1 MKKEKSAS
9 WRNKNEKDII
19 SILQSG
25 GLGVLPTDTLY
36 GLVGS
41 ALQGE
46 AVERIYALRKR
57 YLNSPMII
65 LISSVDD
72 LKLLGIKINLAQR
85 KVIEDLWPGRI
96 SFVLDC
102 PLKKFEYLHRGG
114 KTLAFRLPKYR
125 WLRDILKKTG
135 PLVAPSAN
143 ISGEKPAETR
153 EEAEKYFAGKVDFYA
168 DGGKLE
174 SEPSTLARLDRNG
187 KVEVLRQG
195 AVDVKNLKT
204 PKRKVYMFFSII
216 LGLLSGLMMYFLV
229 KWLFSGMGFMQGD
242 FANSNN
248 GNNLFFPVEKWF
260 LLSGLCFGV
269 WFGLW
274 GWRVAYI
281 EKRQWKCKKDK

>member
-1 MKKEKSAS
+1 MKKEK
-9 WRNKNEKDII
+9 NTKTEKDII

-25 GLGVLPTDTLY
+25 GVGVLPTDTLY

-41 ALQGE
+41 ALQE
-46 AVERIYALRKR
+46 EPVEKIYALRKR

-72 LKLLGIKINLAQR
+72 LKLFGIKINLAQR

-114 KTLAFRLPKYR
+114 QTLAFRLPKYK
-125 WLRDILKKTG
+125 WLTDILKKTG

-143 ISGEKPAETR
+143 ISGEKPAETLG
-153 EEAEKYFAGKVDFYA
+153 EAEKYFANKVDFYA

-174 SEPSTLARLDRNG
+174 SEPSTLVRLDKKG
-187 KVEVLRQG
+187 KLEILREG
-195 AVDVKNLKT
+195 AVDVQNLKN

-216 LGLLSGLMMYFLV
+216 LGLMTGVVLYLMVEWAFLRTT
-229 KWLFSGMGFMQGD
+229 FDQYGIMNPEFFYSSDG
-242 FANSNN
+242 
-248 GNNLFFPVEKWF
+248 LFFPVEKWF
-260 LLSGLCFGV
+260 LLSGLCFGI

-281 EKRQWKCKKDK
+281 EKRRWKCKKDK